1 MRNLG
6 FTHQILVKMF
16 TYVVKRFGLSNQ
28 MPNVNREPIG
38 RVTQSHSCNNN
49 MQSEREFE
57 RTFTPLWN
65 EISVIFDNTRDEQED
80 NPSTFLDVY
89 MINHKYNN
97 YAGLANPCTREY
109 CPFTQQWPI
118 WKFRFKNGGALEPPS
133 RDHCS
138 DPESMADPG

>member
-1 MRNLG
+1 
-6 FTHQILVKMF
+6 MF

-38 RVTQSHSCNNN
+38 RVTQSHNCNNN

-109 CPFTQQWPI
+109 FPFTQQ
-118 WKFRFKNGGALEPPS
+118 
-133 RDHCS
+133 
-138 DPESMADPG
+138 